1 MIVGLILGV
10 VLGYGLALL
19 RDWWRRD
26 ESCAA
31 SCAIVREHLRTR
43 IHQDMQLAQL
53 FAATERLARQLVL
66 QAACDKTRMN
76 TER

>member
-10 VLGYGLALL
+10 VLGYGLAVW
-19 RDWWRRD
+19 REWWRRD

-66 QAACDKTRMN
+66 QAACDKTRLD